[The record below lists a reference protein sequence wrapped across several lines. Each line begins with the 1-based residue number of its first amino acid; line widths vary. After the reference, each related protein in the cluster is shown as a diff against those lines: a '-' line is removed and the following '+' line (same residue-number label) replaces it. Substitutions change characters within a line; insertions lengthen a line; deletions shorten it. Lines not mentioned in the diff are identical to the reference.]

1 MERLNTILQ
10 GRQSIKTNKMKR
22 IKILAGFLIAT
33 AMVACN
39 DQSEKTTP
47 DNEVLAE
54 NATAENEVLEEKTK
68 GLVEEVLTQEQRDA
82 LSPDDVLNAF
92 KEGNERFINN
102 DLTAR
107 DHSEQV
113 RKSATGQFPKA
124 VVLSCLD
131 SRVPVEDV
139 FDRGIGDIFVG
150 RVAGNFVNEDLL
162 GSMEFGCKV
171 AGSKLI
177 LVLGHEH
184 CGAVKAAIDDVKLG
198 NITAM
203 LTKIRPAVDMV
214 DYDGDRT
221 SMNED
226 FVAKVCESNVRNT
239 IEQIRL
245 KSPILKEMEDNGE
258 IKIVGGIYDMDSGIV
273 TFLK

>member
-1 MERLNTILQ
+1 M
-10 GRQSIKTNKMKR
+10 
-22 IKILAGFLIAT
+22 LAAIVL
-33 AMVACN
+33 VACN
-39 DQSEKTTP
+39 NQPEQITP
-47 DNEVLAE
+47 DTPVGEQKV
-54 NATAENEVLEEKTK
+54 KP
-68 GLVEEVLTQEQRDA
+68 LVQEVLTQEQRDA
-82 LSPDDVLNAF
+82 LSPDDVLNSF
-92 KEGNERFINN
+92 KEGNERFISN

-113 RKSATGQFPKA
+113 RKSASGQFPKA

-171 AGSKLI
+171 AGAKLI

-203 LTKIRPAVDMV
+203 LSKIRPAVEKV
-214 DYDGDRT
+214 QYEGERN
-221 SMNED
+221 SKNEE
-226 FVAKVCESNVRNT
+226 FVHKVCESNVVHT
-239 IEQIRL
+239 IEQIRSNSL
-245 KSPILKEMEDNGE
+245 ILKELEDNGQ
-258 IKIVGGIYDMDSGIV
+258 IKIVGGIYDMDTGVV
-273 TFLK
+273 TFM